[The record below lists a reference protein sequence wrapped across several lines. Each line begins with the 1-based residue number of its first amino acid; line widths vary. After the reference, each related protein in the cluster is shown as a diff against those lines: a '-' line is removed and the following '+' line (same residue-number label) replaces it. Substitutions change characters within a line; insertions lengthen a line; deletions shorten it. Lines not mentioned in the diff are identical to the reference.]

1 MASRVRVPQGELMLM
16 FLPRIRGPGGG
27 TGAVELRSVSRG
39 HILCKMELRG
49 GGVQGQGQRSRIR
62 KDFFAY
68 CCFHFHCILLRLI
81 FVSTLTVICSQA
93 HLRRILAET
102 DGSQPTNMVMLPNG
116 GILLM
121 SLKPYEDTNGGY
133 FIRQGDNIK
142 GDSVVKKSD
151 NHIVTEHVVKSGEL
165 YTTTT
170 QTSAMGST
178 PKSDINVTENL
189 TTVKVDTTTEFVYPE
204 AWKDTMPKFGVIPSQ
219 DEADASFAH
228 EDEEVTTTEVS
239 KSSDITTEWTMPVFP
254 FGTTKPLK
262 TSTKTSTTTIKSS
275 TSSTTKSIVSS
286 KFKSRF
292 PISLLNPKK
301 RPSSPFSLKY
311 SQDSPTI
318 SKLFNNEIDVHKP
331 KFKIKK
337 PLERSQ
343 QPQQTFESTF
353 IPISSNQT
361 TSRRNLTDL
370 YERLKSHYIQSQEN
384 MNTTLRKRYRIADDD
399 KSKFDNVNVVVPG
412 NQTILAA
419 GYIVN

>member
-1 MASRVRVPQGELMLM
+1 MLN
-16 FLPRIRGPGGG
+16 I
-27 TGAVELRSVSRG
+27 SV
-39 HILCKMELRG
+39 M
-49 GGVQGQGQRSRIR
+49 
-62 KDFFAY
+62 
-68 CCFHFHCILLRLI
+68 
-81 FVSTLTVICSQA
+81 CSQA

-102 DGSQPTNMVMLPNG
+102 DSSNPTNMVMLPNG

-133 FIRQGDNIK
+133 FISQDDNKK
-142 GDSVVKKSD
+142 GDSVVKESD
-151 NHIVTEHVVKSGEL
+151 NHTVTEHVVESGEFS
-165 YTTTT
+165 TTTT

-219 DEADASFAH
+219 DKPDVSFAH
-228 EDEEVTTTEVS
+228 EDEDVTMTEVS

-275 TSSTTKSIVSS
+275 TTSTSSTTKSIVSS
-286 KFKSRF
+286 KFKSGL
-292 PISLLNPKK
+292 PISLLTPKK

-384 MNTTLRKRYRIADDD
+384 MNSTLRKRYRIADDD